1 MKFKEIKNKKLN
13 ELTMGEISFFLNYL
27 EGLQAKYGVPS
38 DFINIELFSDLSGS
52 IKRDNHEE
60 LTSIWDDL
68 IVKEIESS
76 VKKIFRDQ
84 GREYEERRKEQDEY
98 DERMNRK
105 RDWEFNFVVEGVSRV
120 AAEALIKAITTS
132 ADEADVIIGGG
143 FHEYDKEVGKRE

>member
-60 LTSIWDDL
+60 LTSIWDNL

-120 AAEALIKAITTS
+120 AA
-132 ADEADVIIGGG
+132 
-143 FHEYDKEVGKRE
+143 